1 MNLQAK
7 WGSTVLCLFSG
18 QGLHSC
24 QRSSKRYHVCWA
36 SGEHFEIWICNE
48 GKLLMCF
55 VCRVLERPP
64 RALSSPITI
73 RRRDGKR
80 PLFAQIL
87 SGHLKSVLKFLE
99 NAILGLA
106 HTTNWSKMQPKQPFL
121 WVLHRGVYWSLKQM
135 MRISIRFCH
144 QAHRHQTR
152 NRSICVWMGHNLRH
166 RASSTLKFQL
176 IGRIQKQRRSNILE
190 TMVYQINF

>member
-1 MNLQAK
+1 MHTI
-7 WGSTVLCLFSG
+7 WHYVLFSG

-87 SGHLKSVLKFLE
+87 SGHLKTFFSNSLNV
-99 NAILGLA
+99 ILGLA
-106 HTTNWSKMQPKQPFL
+106 LTTNWSKMQPKQESLFMDPTQRCLFEFKTEGPE
-121 WVLHRGVYWSLKQM
+121 WFILHLGWPCCYCKWWCRDVQRRGTELKQ
-135 MRISIRFCH
+135 S
-144 QAHRHQTR
+144 
-152 NRSICVWMGHNLRH
+152 
-166 RASSTLKFQL
+166 
-176 IGRIQKQRRSNILE
+176 
-190 TMVYQINF
+190 

>member
-1 MNLQAK
+1 MILQAK

-24 QRSSKRYHVCWA
+24 QRSSKCYHVCWA

-87 SGHLKSVLKFLE
+87 SGHLKTFFLKFFECHFRAGAYDQLKQ
-99 NAILGLA
+99 NATKARI
-106 HTTNWSKMQPKQPFL
+106 PFYGSYTEVFIEVWNRRSWMIYSL
-121 WVLHRGVYWSLKQM
+121 FRMTLLLLQVMWRCVSRRVLWSLLL
-135 MRISIRFCH
+135 
-144 QAHRHQTR
+144 TG
-152 NRSICVWMGHNLRH
+152 W
-166 RASSTLKFQL
+166 
-176 IGRIQKQRRSNILE
+176 
-190 TMVYQINF
+190 